1 MYFSK
6 SLIVFLLF
14 FFTFQGFAQDSTKY
28 IADGTQGEVMKAA
41 EPDTL
46 NFRERFDGWNEFDG
60 SLTTL
65 KLGLGFLYE
74 YANYIQND
82 AAATQ
87 MDSADLELIPAGKIR
102 DVRFLMSGQFK
113 FKRSIV
119 WKIGVM
125 YDGPTDTWFVR
136 ETGLM
141 VHVPELFGYFFI
153 GRTKEGFSLNK
164 VMNGYSGWTMER
176 QMAIDVIPIL
186 ADGIKWMG
194 FLPKSR
200 IIWNAGY
207 YNDVFS
213 EGQSFSTYKWQVA
226 GRVGWLPVYS
236 DDGKTLVHIGIN
248 ARYGEVYN
256 DIMRL
261 KSRPEAFPAPYF
273 LDTKDFAADQSI
285 HVGYEAYYRNGS
297 FMLGSEF
304 YLHKFHSPE
313 TNNPLFHGGEIVAT
327 YILTGEVRPYTTVS
341 GIFGFV
347 PVARPITKG
356 GPGAVEAVLRFS
368 TLDLNSGNLE
378 GGSFWRITPMINWY
392 PTSKVRLEL
401 AYGYG
406 VLDRFELEGATQ
418 FFQGRVQV
426 VF

>member
-141 VHVPELFGYFFI
+141 VHVPELFGYFLSVVL
-153 GRTKEGFSLNK
+153 RK
-164 VMNGYSGWTMER
+164 
-176 QMAIDVIPIL
+176 
-186 ADGIKWMG
+186 G
-194 FLPKSR
+194 FL
-200 IIWNAGY
+200 
-207 YNDVFS
+207 
-213 EGQSFSTYKWQVA
+213 
-226 GRVGWLPVYS
+226 
-236 DDGKTLVHIGIN
+236 
-248 ARYGEVYN
+248 
-256 DIMRL
+256 
-261 KSRPEAFPAPYF
+261 
-273 LDTKDFAADQSI
+273 
-285 HVGYEAYYRNGS
+285 
-297 FMLGSEF
+297 
-304 YLHKFHSPE
+304 
-313 TNNPLFHGGEIVAT
+313 
-327 YILTGEVRPYTTVS
+327 
-341 GIFGFV
+341 
-347 PVARPITKG
+347 
-356 GPGAVEAVLRFS
+356 
-368 TLDLNSGNLE
+368 
-378 GGSFWRITPMINWY
+378 
-392 PTSKVRLEL
+392 
-401 AYGYG
+401 
-406 VLDRFELEGATQ
+406 
-418 FFQGRVQV
+418 
-426 VF
+426 